1 MKKMLL
7 IIAILAG
14 TSLIAEGNAE
24 VAKPKQ
30 EQQAEPKATESV
42 KPEVKPEAKNEAK
55 PEPRDEALSR
65 DNIIT
70 ISVIGQGVAPEST
83 ISPYQAVALAKKA
96 AIADGYRM
104 LAEKLNGVK
113 VEGYDLVKNMVV
125 QRSQVKTCVSS
136 MIRHAN
142 IVETKCAKDFCEV
155 EMELK
160 VVGSKWYSE
169 LVSAYK

>member
-1 MKKMLL
+1 MKKTVLL
-7 IIAILAG
+7 AA
-14 TSLIAEGNAE
+14 LIASSLFANTA
-24 VAKPKQ
+24 ATQ
-30 EQQAEPKATESV
+30 TESV
-42 KPEVKPEAKNEAK
+42 KENVTVEEKNIV
-55 PEPRDEALSR
+55 L
-65 DNIIT
+65 NNNNVVT
-70 ISVIGQGVAPEST
+70 LSVIGQGVSPEHT
-83 ISPYQAVALAKKA
+83 ISNYQALALAKKA
-96 AIADGYRM
+96 AIADAYRM

-113 VEGYDLVKNMVV
+113 VEGYDIVKNMVV

-160 VVGSKWYSE
+160 VVGNKWYPE

>member
-1 MKKMLL
+1 MKKTVLSVAL
-7 IIAILAG
+7 IVS
-14 TSLIAEGNAE
+14 SLFANTATT
-24 VAKPKQ
+24 Q
-30 EQQAEPKATESV
+30 TESV
-42 KPEVKPEAKNEAK
+42 KENVTVEEKNIV
-55 PEPRDEALSR
+55 L
-65 DNIIT
+65 NNNNVIT
-70 ISVIGQGVAPEST
+70 LSVIGQGVSPEHT
-83 ISPYQAVALAKKA
+83 ISNYQALALAKKA
-96 AIADGYRM
+96 AIADAYRM

-113 VEGYDLVKNMVV
+113 VEGYDIVKNMVV

-160 VVGSKWYSE
+160 VVGNKWYPE

>member
-1 MKKMLL
+1 MKK
-7 IIAILAG
+7 ILAL
-14 TSLIAEGNAE
+14 SALFVAVSMFAEAPIEKPTLNVSNSSGDIVNVNVE
-24 VAKPKQ
+24 EKNVA
-30 EQQAEPKATESV
+30 
-42 KPEVKPEAKNEAK
+42 
-55 PEPRDEALSR
+55 LGR

-70 ISVIGQGVAPEST
+70 LSVIGQGVAPENT

-96 AIADGYRM
+96 AIADAYRM

-136 MIRHAN
+136 MIKHSN

-169 LVSAYK
+169 LAAAYK

>member
-1 MKKMLL
+1 MKKTVLSVAL
-7 IIAILAG
+7 IVS
-14 TSLIAEGNAE
+14 SLFANTA
-24 VAKPKQ
+24 ATQ
-30 EQQAEPKATESV
+30 TESV
-42 KPEVKPEAKNEAK
+42 KENVTVEEKNIV
-55 PEPRDEALSR
+55 L
-65 DNIIT
+65 NNNNVIT
-70 ISVIGQGVAPEST
+70 LSVIGQGVSPEHT
-83 ISPYQAVALAKKA
+83 ISNYQALALAKKA
-96 AIADGYRM
+96 AIADAYRM

-113 VEGYDLVKNMVV
+113 VEGYDIVKNMVV

-160 VVGSKWYSE
+160 VVGNKWYPE